1 MAFTLKAYCATQEL
15 TGMDIEATPL
25 SGVMLI
31 KPRVFGDDRG
41 FFLESYNQRHY
52 AEAGIHASFVQDNH
66 SRSERGV
73 LRGLHFQKT
82 KPQGKLV
89 RVTNGEVYD
98 VAVDIN
104 PYSKTFSQWIGVNL
118 SSENH
123 KLLYVPPGYA
133 HGFVVLS
140 ESADFQYKCTEFYD
154 VSDEGGIA
162 WDDGTLSIDWPIKN
176 PVLSDKD
183 IRLPSLKEHVSATT

>member
-1 MAFTLKAYCATQEL
+1 VNVVKTKLE
-15 TGMDIEATPL
+15 GVVVIEPT
-25 SGVMLI
+25 
-31 KPRVFGDDRG
+31 VFGDDRG
-41 FFLESYNQRHY
+41 FFLESYHQRHY

-66 SRSERGV
+66 SRSGRGV

-89 RVTNGEVYD
+89 RVTHGEVFD

-104 PYSKTFSQWIGVNL
+104 PDSATYAQWVGVNL

-123 KLLYVPPGYA
+123 TQLYVPPGYA

-154 VSDEGGIA
+154 PTDEAGVLWSDNQ
-162 WDDGTLSIDWPIKN
+162 LSINWPIAS
-176 PVLSDKD
+176 PRLSDKD
-183 IRLPSLKEHVSATT
+183 SRLPTLERLEH